1 MNFFANKVFF
11 FLGGVCVGG
20 GVEGKERECNI
31 TARWKERLFIS
42 SVEISIQVRNLQRL
56 VICRCNT

>member
-1 MNFFANKVFF
+1 V
-11 FLGGVCVGG
+11 
-20 GVEGKERECNI
+20 VEGKERECNI